1 MLSLSESLT
10 LLSSYPLAL
19 STISASLY
27 SSASLSSTAHGGGTS
42 CAGSGSYTAGA
53 SKLVSLVASMGGVDE
68 IVGGVGR
75 GGVIRIVFGLIY
87 GTVRA
92 PLNIKTSRLD
102 EGLVVGKGKGFNTSN
117 DSVRKGTLGPA
128 MAGKARVGGKG
139 HEINSP
145 WAVPV
150 D

>member
-1 MLSLSESLT
+1 M
-10 LLSSYPLAL
+10 
-19 STISASLY
+19 
-27 SSASLSSTAHGGGTS
+27 
-42 CAGSGSYTAGA
+42 
-53 SKLVSLVASMGGVDE
+53 VSLVESMGGVDE